1 MKTTR
6 VSTIKKQPTHGF
18 AISSYVPYQF
28 ALISRRL
35 SETLEC
41 VYGKQHGLSR
51 TEWRTLALLDE
62 RKQITAAELV
72 LMSGMD
78 AVAVHRAVKNLEKK
92 GLVERTDSPT
102 DKRAKYLSLTKTGK
116 VIFIDVSPYA
126 QALQKNMLSALS
138 AEESSS
144 LVVALEKLMRVDFSA
159 IELDSSG
166 GHVSGNPNPR

>member
-1 MKTTR
+1 
-6 VSTIKKQPTHGF
+6 
-18 AISSYVPYQF
+18 
-28 ALISRRL
+28 
-35 SETLEC
+35 
-41 VYGKQHGLSR
+41 
-51 TEWRTLALLDE
+51 
-62 RKQITAAELV
+62 
-72 LMSGMD
+72 MSGMD

>member
-6 VSTIKKQPTHGF
+6 VSTVKKRPKNGF
-18 AISSYVPYQF
+18 AISRYVPYQF

-35 SETLEC
+35 SEALAS

-62 RKQITAAELV
+62 RKQTTAAELV

-78 AVAVHRAVKNLEKK
+78 AVAVHRAVKNLEKQ
-92 GLVERTDSPT
+92 GLVERTDSPL
-102 DKRAKYLSLTKTGK
+102 DKRAKFLSLTATGEE
-116 VIFIDVSPYA
+116 IFINVSPYA
-126 QALQKNMLSALS
+126 QALQENMLGFLS

-144 LVVALEKLMRVDFSA
+144 LVIALDKLMRVDFSA
-159 IELDSSG
+159 I
-166 GHVSGNPNPR
+166 PTR